1 MKGFKHIFVCIIV
14 LSISSCAVFDMHSEP
29 SSSTNRDS
37 RKKNYDIEEEILSE
51 LNFARTK
58 PADYADT
65 VLKPM
70 LSRFNGK
77 NYQIQ
82 AITIRTKEGSSAVNE
97 AIVYLKKQKAI
108 QPLRLD
114 KDLSQA
120 AKLLADY
127 QAESG
132 AIGHYG
138 PSGMDMK
145 KRIETYGRWESY
157 IGENIAYGAKTARD
171 IVAQLIIDDG
181 VASRGH
187 RKNIYNGSFTVVGIH
202 FKEGQTV
209 PYGSVCVMD
218 FAGAFVG
225 Y

>member
-14 LSISSCAVFDMHSEP
+14 FSMSSCTVFDMLSEP
-29 SSSTNRDS
+29 SSSTNQDS
-37 RKKNYDIEEEILSE
+37 RKKNYSIEEEILSE

-58 PADYADT
+58 PADYANT

-77 NYQIQ
+77 NYQVQ
-82 AITIRTKEGSSAVNE
+82 GITIRTKEGASAVNE
-97 AIVYLKKQKAI
+97 AIVCLKKQKAI
-108 QPLRLD
+108 QPLRLN
-114 KDLSQA
+114 KDLSKA
-120 AKLLADY
+120 AKLLTDY

-132 AIGHYG
+132 TTGHYG
-138 PSGMDMK
+138 PNGMDMK
-145 KRIETYGRWESY
+145 MRIERYGRWDYY
-157 IGENIAYGAKTARD
+157 IGENLAYGTKTARD

-181 VASRGH
+181 VANRGH
-187 RKNIYNGSFTVVGIH
+187 RKNIYNESFTVVGIH
-202 FKEGQTV
+202 FREGQTV